1 MRNFFQFLILSFLAI
16 GLIVLVSGKADVLT
30 KLLKK
35 EKLETKNEVE
45 IQIPEP
51 VVEKNKLPEWTTA
64 QASFYDTYDSTQT
77 KPIPD
82 GIGASNR
89 EIKSG
94 SIALGS
100 TFAEQYV
107 KAGIEVYI
115 EICNLGI
122 DIMTPYGKNIFRVDD
137 LMAKQFRTKEG
148 RCYLDFFHGDLTADY
163 KRLGRFN
170 VKFRVIKIEQKQLV

>member
-1 MRNFFQFLILSFLAI
+1 MKNFFQFLILSFFAF
-16 GLIVLVSGKADVLT
+16 GLIVLVSGRADVLT
-30 KLLKK
+30 NFFKK
-35 EKLETKNEVE
+35 EKLETKNEVKIE
-45 IQIPEP
+45 IP
-51 VVEKNKLPEWTTA
+51 VVKKIEEPEWLTA
-64 QASFYDTYDSTQT
+64 QASFYDPLDSTQT
-77 KPIPD
+77 KSNVD

-137 LMAKQFRTKEG
+137 LMAKQFRNKVG
-148 RCYLDFFHGDLTADY
+148 KCYLDFFHGDLTAEY
-163 KRLGRFN
+163 KRLGRFD
-170 VKFRVIKIEQKQLV
+170 VKFRVIKIENKQLV